1 MRTLSAL
8 PLLALPLLAVLSA
21 CASAGGGA
29 GASLP
34 SRIER
39 IAGAAGKNRIVA
51 VAYLNTGTGVTY
63 SREADR
69 RMHPASTMKVPVMM
83 ALFDAVD
90 RKEMRLDQPVPV
102 QNEFRSIVD
111 GSPYALDPAEDGD
124 PDLYKAAGR
133 SLPLEEL
140 IRRMIVRSSNL
151 ATNILIDRIGA
162 TRVTDLMRQLGA
174 EDLRVLRGVEDQKAF
189 DAGLNNVTTAR
200 DLLLVLRALLPEA
213 QDSPWTSGSRERMLD
228 ILRAQEFNEKIPAG
242 LPPGTRVAHK
252 TGDITGIHHDAAIVF
267 PEGEAPYILV
277 VLTAGFADQAE
288 ADRKIAEVSRAI
300 WEGRGERP

>member
-1 MRTLSAL
+1 
-8 PLLALPLLAVLSA
+8 
-21 CASAGGGA
+21 
-29 GASLP
+29 
-34 SRIER
+34 
-39 IAGAAGKNRIVA
+39 
-51 VAYLNTGTGVTY
+51 
-63 SREADR
+63 
-69 RMHPASTMKVPVMM
+69 
-83 ALFDAVD
+83 
-90 RKEMRLDQPVPV
+90 Q
-102 QNEFRSIVD
+102 
-111 GSPYALDPAEDGD
+111 
-124 PDLYKAAGR
+124 
-133 SLPLEEL
+133 
-140 IRRMIVRSSNL
+140 
-151 ATNILIDRIGA
+151 
-162 TRVTDLMRQLGA
+162 VTDLMRQLGA

-213 QDSPWTSGSRERMLD
+213 QDSPWTPASRERMLD